1 MRTNIFNIVLV
12 LFLYSAFSSYH
23 VTAQEFGK
31 KRTVLPNNNL
41 SDTIASNKDTI
52 VPKLLPIEKDS
63 TQITKDSLP
72 NSKNTA
78 EQKPKSFLE
87 NIVDRK
93 AKGYE
98 KLDQRSHEITLYDE
112 AEINYQDFNLKAG
125 KIVFNYDKSE
135 IYAGGIKDSL
145 GVLSQYPVFTQAGQV
160 VEPDSIRYNTKTH
173 KALVFQSRTSQ
184 GEFNIKAE
192 VTKKENDSTYFMAD
206 VIFTTAK
213 DLDNPE
219 YYFKSKKIKLVPGKK
234 VVTGPTNMVIAD
246 VPTPLGLPFAFFP
259 MSEKAASGFIIPS
272 VGDTNQ
278 QGYYLQNGGY
288 YFAVSDNLDLTL
300 QGDYYTNGS
309 WGLRGNSQYAKRY
322 KYNGRVLVRYENNI
336 FSERGLPDYMSSKL
350 YNIQWN
356 HTQDAKA
363 NPNSRFSASVN
374 MGSSQ
379 YFRQTNNTYNVGAS
393 LNNTMSS
400 SISYSKTFESVPQVN
415 MSLTATHSQSTN
427 TKQVNMTLPTL
438 NVSVDRVF
446 PFAPKYGA
454 KKGIIKNL
462 NFSYNVRGENR
473 VRIHEDNFFK
483 QEMFDSLNT
492 GFQHSIP
499 ISTNFKLFKYFSVTA
514 GATYNEV
521 WYMNTIKKE
530 YNPQTNKVE
539 DVRVNGFD
547 SFRTYN
553 FNTNIGTTI
562 YGTFNF
568 NKDGRIQAIRHVM
581 RPSVGYSYTPSFEQY
596 YDTYAIDATGQTM
609 QDYTRFQGG
618 LFGAPGRQNSNMLNF
633 NLSNTF
639 EAKMRDDENE
649 KGEPKKVMLLNSLNF
664 STSYNMSADSL
675 KWSPVRVSA
684 GTAIFKDKM
693 QINFNATLDP
703 YALDNNNRRIDKFNI
718 DNGGSLFR
726 LTSANMTVNWS
737 MSSNDPWFGGSADNK
752 NQNSIDNGGRGDDLF
767 GRTME
772 LGDNRQSMFNND
784 NDKGDD
790 PFAGFFNAKLPW
802 DLTFAYSLTYSNAQ
816 RQNEIVNNSVMVS
829 GNIDLTPKW
838 KVGFSSGYDFVQKG
852 VTFTQLRFERDL
864 LSWRMDFSWV
874 PIGSYTSWGFFIGI
888 RSSMLSD
895 VKWEKRKAPDK
906 RYR

>member
-12 LFLYSAFSSYH
+12 LFLCSALSSYH
-23 VTAQEFGK
+23 ISAQEFGN
-31 KRTVLPNNNL
+31 KRTVIKDNKLPEPITPVQD
-41 SDTIASNKDTI
+41 SIAT
-52 VPKLLPIEKDS
+52 PLLPLP
-63 TQITKDSLP
+63 KDSLTA
-72 NSKNTA
+72 SKDTLPSTKV
-78 EQKPKSFLE
+78 EKPKSFLE
-87 NIVDRK
+87 GVVDRK

-98 KLDQRSHEITLYDE
+98 TLDHKKREITLYDE
-112 AEINYQDFNLKAG
+112 AEINYLDFNLKAG
-125 KIVFNYDKSE
+125 KIVFNYDKNE

-145 GVLSQYPVFTQAGQV
+145 GQLSQYPVFTQAGQV

-184 GEFNIKAE
+184 GEFNIKAD
-192 VTKKENDSTYFMAD
+192 VTKKENDSVYFMGD

-219 YYFKSKKIKLVPGKK
+219 YYFKARKIKLVPGKK

-246 VPTPLGLPFAFFP
+246 VPTPIGLPFAFFP
-259 MSEKAASGFIIPS
+259 MSEKAKSGFIIPS

-309 WGLRGNSQYAKRY
+309 WGLRGSSQYAQRY
-322 KYNGRVLVRYENNI
+322 KYNGRVLLRYENNI
-336 FSERGLPDYMSSKL
+336 FSEKGLPDYSSSKV
-350 YNIQWN
+350 YNIQWT
-356 HTQDAKA
+356 HSQDAKA
-363 NPNSRFSASVN
+363 NPSSRFSASVN
-374 MGSSQ
+374 LGSSQ
-379 YFRQTNNTYNVGAS
+379 YFRQTNNSYNVGAS

-400 SISYSKTFESVPQVN
+400 SINYSKTFESVPQVN

-438 NVSVDRVF
+438 QVNMDRVF
-446 PFAPKYGA
+446 PFAPKYGT

-462 NFSYNVRGENR
+462 NFSYSLRGENR

-483 QEMFDSLNT
+483 REMFDSLNT

-514 GATYNEV
+514 GANYNEV
-521 WYMNTIKKE
+521 WYMNTTKKE
-530 YNPQTNKVE
+530 FNPESNKVE
-539 DVRVNGFD
+539 DTRVNGFD

-568 NKDGRIQAIRHVM
+568 NPKAKIQAIRHVM

-596 YDTYAIDATGQTM
+596 YDTYAIDATGQTV

-618 LFGAPGRQNSNMLNF
+618 IFGAPGRMNSNMMNF

-639 EAKMRDDENE
+639 EAKVRDDES
-649 KGEPKKVMLLNSLNF
+649 KDGKPKKVMLLNSLNF

-675 KWSPVRVSA
+675 RWAPMRVST

-693 QINFNATLDP
+693 QINLNATLDP

-726 LTSANMTVNWS
+726 LTSANLTVNWS
-737 MSSNDPWFGGSADNK
+737 MSSKDPWFGGEGDNR
-752 NQNSIDNGGRGDDLF
+752 NQNSMDNGGRGDDLF
-767 GRTME
+767 GRAVE
-772 LGDNRQSMFNND
+772 LGDTRQSMFNN
-784 NDKGDD
+784 NNKKDD
-790 PFAGFFNAKLPW
+790 GEDPLAGFFNAKLPW

-816 RQNEIVNNSVMVS
+816 RQNQIVNNSVMVS
-829 GNIDLTPKW
+829 GNVDLTPKW
-838 KVGFSSGYDFVQKG
+838 KIGFSSGYDFVQNG

-864 LSWRMDFSWV
+864 ESWRMDFSWV
-874 PIGSYTSWGFFIGI
+874 PVGSYTSWGFFIGI
-888 RSSMLSD
+888 RSSVLSD